1 MAYAKDTQVSQ
12 TASLLE
18 IEKVLARYGAD
29 QFMYGKT
36 GQYAVIGFVMVG
48 RQVRITVPL
57 PDKADRKFWVTD
69 TGRDRSESVALK
81 EWEQACKQKYRA
93 LSLVVKAKLEAVE
106 AGITTF
112 EEEFMAHLVLPG
124 GQTVG
129 QRLLPE
135 IDEAQRT
142 GKMPPLLPNLGD

>member
-1 MAYAKDTQVSQ
+1 
-12 TASLLE
+12 
-18 IEKVLARYGAD
+18 
-29 QFMYGKT
+29 MYGKT
-36 GQYAVIGFVMVG
+36 VQCAVISFVMSG
-48 RQVRITVPL
+48 SQVRITVPL
-57 PDKADRKFWVTD
+57 PDKADRQFWVTD

-129 QRLLPE
+129 QTVGQRLLPE
-135 IDEAQRT
+135 IDEVQRT
-142 GKMPPLLPNLGD
+142 GKKPPLLPNLGG